1 MKKISMLL
9 AVGALLY
16 SAPNVYA
23 ETEIHPGMSVDEI
36 KAVLEEHGISL
47 APPPDSTTDI
57 AEDAATPS
65 TVDQSQALPPYVRVD
80 NSNPVHTDGPCSPP
94 PSPSFS
100 VTGADMGLIMG
111 PFPVTAVTVPP
122 QPPLPPP
129 QWISIGS
136 GAGVAFGSGWM
147 LFEQGDTW
155 NNNWWI
161 ITNTGVTVYSITIDA
176 WNKTGGSNKHA
187 VFDIINGS
195 EVTPDSANG
204 LAFNRVSPATWT
216 NFSGAVYSTPVLLG
230 AGPVPAGHDLYGT
243 LTINFLNG
251 NGFSGAAPLG
261 GFLMFKADTDCMP
274 VQEVLLNSYDGTTLN
289 FTVLGE
295 GAVAI
300 TADGLV
306 VQGPFVVERGEGQ
319 NTFTTQFTPKAKSC
333 YVMMDIDT
341 GTVMTDKYCF

>member
-1 MKKISMLL
+1 MKKIIMLF
-9 AVGALLY
+9 AAAIFLY
-16 SAPNVYA
+16 GAPNVYA
-23 ETEIHPGMSVDEI
+23 ETKIHPGMSVDEI

-65 TVDQSQALPPYVRVD
+65 TVDQSQALPPYVKVD
-80 NSNPVHTDGPCSPP
+80 NSNPVHTTGPCSPP

-100 VTGADMGLIMG
+100 VTGWDMGFIMG
-111 PFPVTAVTVPP
+111 PFPVTAVTNQLSSPETVNWVAVGPP
-122 QPPLPPP
+122 A
-129 QWISIGS
+129 WK
-136 GAGVAFGSGWM
+136 AGVAVGDGWL

-161 ITNTGVTVYSITIDA
+161 ITDANVVVSSIKIDA
-176 WNKTGGSNKHA
+176 WNKIGGSNKHA
-187 VFDIINGS
+187 VFDIIHGPI
-195 EVTPDSANG
+195 VTPGSANG
-204 LAFNRVSPATWT
+204 LPFTKVPPGWPT
-216 NFSGAVYSTPVLLG
+216 NTNVVYSTPVLG
-230 AGPVPAGHDLYGT
+230 TPNDLYGVM
-243 LTINFLNG
+243 TINFPS
-251 NGFSGAAPLG
+251 GFSGAAPLG

-289 FTVLGE
+289 FTVVGE

-300 TADGLV
+300 TKEDGSV

-319 NTFTTQFTPKAKSC
+319 NTFTTQFTPKANSC
-333 YVMMDIDT
+333 YVMTDIDT